1 MKNKKMDT
9 GKVAIIGLSVSL
21 ALLLSYVELLL
32 PPIFVAVP
40 GIKMGLP
47 NVVILYTLYVLGVKY
62 AILVSGVRLV
72 ISSILFGNPMT
83 FLYSLA
89 GATLSLLVMILLKK
103 TDKLSSV
110 GVSVAGAVC
119 HNIGQVLMAMLLL
132 GTNQIAY
139 YLVVLLITGTVAGI
153 FIGLVGGQMVSRLSL
168 QKMLK
173 K

>member
-1 MKNKKMDT
+1 MDT
-9 GKVAIIGLSVSL
+9 GKITLIALSVSL

-32 PPIFVAVP
+32 PPIFVSVP

-62 AILVSGVRLV
+62 AILVSGVRLL
-72 ISSILFGNPMT
+72 ISTMLFGTPMT

-89 GATLSLLVMILLKK
+89 GATLSMLVMILLKK
-103 TDKLSSV
+103 SNRFSSV
-110 GVSVAGAVC
+110 GVSVAGAIC
-119 HNIGQVLMAMLLL
+119 HNIGQVLMAMFLL
-132 GTNQIAY
+132 GTNMIAY
-139 YLVVLLITGTVAGI
+139 YLFVLLITGIVAGV
-153 FIGLVGGQMVSRLSL
+153 FVGLAGGEMVKRLPL